1 MLIGSEKA
9 KDAILRDLS
18 RLQVEK
24 DKRGRPS
31 NHVPIQ
37 NLQPDSFVI
46 PCWVFPLVF
55 PWHAP
60 SPFISFLVLFFL
72 CYVSAP
78 LKGCTVV
85 KLKFP
90 RSGLVI
96 HRSKKGA
103 NIISIQAILMLRIFY
118 TDTPFIPPCLRI
130 GHSLQIMQAMLLLF
144 SYYKQYRSGCS
155 FLIVLVGD
163 WLYRILSF
171 RQSPL

>member
-24 DKRGRPS
+24 DKRGHPS

-103 NIISIQAILMLRIFY
+103 NIIYPSNSDAQDFLYRHPLYSSLFTY
-118 TDTPFIPPCLRI
+118 WPFIANHG
-130 GHSLQIMQAMLLLF
+130 GHVTFIFLL
-144 SYYKQYRSGCS
+144 
-155 FLIVLVGD
+155 
-163 WLYRILSF
+163 
-171 RQSPL
+171 